1 MAYNLQMDNA
11 AFRLFRK
18 LPRRVQKQLIQK
30 AQALETDPLKG
41 QPLKGEYRF
50 LRSLRFNFKGT
61 AYRIIYQVFP
71 KTSTIIVRLT
81 TSREN
86 LYRRLKEMRIK
97 PLKLKQP

>member
-1 MAYNLQMDNA
+1 MAYTLQIGSA

-18 LPRRVQKQLIQK
+18 LPKRVQKQLIQK
-30 AQALETDPLKG
+30 AQVLETDPLKG

-50 LRSLRFNFKGT
+50 LRSLHLNFKGT

-71 KTSTIIVRLT
+71 KTSTIIVRLAA
-81 TSREN
+81 SREN